1 MFTYFYYFVHA
12 ILCNM
17 LFQNYVVN
25 ANLNFIIYCT
35 RLLNILFLQL
45 FKIIKHDIGS
55 ICKKKLYVGTLGE
68 IDKKLRI

>member
-17 LFQNYVVN
+17 LFRNYVVN

-35 RLLNILFLQL
+35 RLLNVLFLQYV
-45 FKIIKHDIGS
+45 
-55 ICKKKLYVGTLGE
+55 KKLYVGTVGE